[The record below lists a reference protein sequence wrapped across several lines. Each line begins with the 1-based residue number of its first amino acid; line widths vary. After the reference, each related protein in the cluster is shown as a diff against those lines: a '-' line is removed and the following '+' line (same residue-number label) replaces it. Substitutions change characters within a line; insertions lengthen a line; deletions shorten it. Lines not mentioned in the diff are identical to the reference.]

1 MLVEMQMQ
9 VCRVLVMMV
18 SSKVRLVPKFK
29 EYDRDGN
36 GYISLEEASMILQ
49 NKPFNFPADKVVV
62 LLRKFDKDGNGK
74 LDIDEFADFYAEAK
88 ATSVLSH
95 RRIQGEGPG
104 GPNSPFSRDTR
115 SKVWATLVLSR
126 SINQFVTRRMTNEE
140 EAQMRAR

>member
-1 MLVEMQMQ
+1 
-9 VCRVLVMMV
+9 
-18 SSKVRLVPKFK
+18 VRLVPKFK

-88 ATSVLSH
+88 ATSVSSYQSRGANNRCVELGYDQGRGTSPQPSKGLGE
-95 RRIQGEGPG
+95 RRKLPVGSGEPG
-104 GPNSPFSRDTR
+104 RQP
-115 SKVWATLVLSR
+115 VLAIFR
-126 SINQFVTRRMTNEE
+126 QYYTFCADNLKLNVCFVPRN
-140 EAQMRAR
+140 